1 MSEKKRKRPAP
12 SVMEARAETSLGH
25 PPAIEPPSVGKS
37 RRPWWLVIVLFQ
49 VLAVLLWLSNAFFSG
64 IDNSIVLP
72 IRIALVGLGNLPG
85 INQPVERL
93 EFDLPVRLAV
103 NGPNG
108 STVIDPLHAQNGVEV
123 AIGGKKFSFSR
134 EEFFQQWQVTQAK
147 NTVNEDTYHVVAPPA
162 ISAEHSLLPMY
173 WSRINWGGDGRLLYY
188 SFPENIFILLE
199 AGMAIVL
206 LLRLPALRGVER
218 WALGGLSAEHDIPAA
233 DVRARLG
240 EMALAQPHGCDLC
253 AGHGDHRIQ
262 SAVPLYAGRRVGECP
277 AGGAEW
283 LPQRFFRHAARM
295 EPLPI
300 HGHSLVEPGV
310 LLDVVS
316 AHVSHVCHC
325 PIPLGQRVF
334 DHGGECRRA
343 SFRGLFRHVL
353 GGAKAGHPPLA
364 LGRGQSLFRALRLLA
379 DHRARLVEH
388 DPRRGVDAAVGRVG
402 DRIGLAARWAG
413 GGWPAPWP

>member
-1 MSEKKRKRPAP
+1 MDRGNQDDYERKEAETARA

-123 AIGGKKFSFSR
+123 AIGDKKFSFSR

-188 SFPENIFILLE
+188 SFPKNIFILLE

-233 DVRARLG
+233 DVGHAWEKWLWPSL
-240 EMALAQPHGCDLC
+240 MAATFVLAMVIIEFNQPYHFTQDDGLVNVQPGVLNGC
-253 AGHGDHRIQ
+253 RK
-262 SAVPLYAGRRVGECP
+262 
-277 AGGAEW
+277 
-283 LPQRFFRHAARM
+283 RFFRHAARM

-300 HGHSLVEPGV
+300 HGHSLVEPGI

-353 GGAKAGHPPLA
+353 GGAESWA
-364 LGRGQSLFRALRLLA
+364 S
-379 DHRARLVEH
+379 
-388 DPRRGVDAAVGRVG
+388 
-402 DRIGLAARWAG
+402 AARSRPWAVSVSCSAAIG
-413 GGWPAPWP
+413 